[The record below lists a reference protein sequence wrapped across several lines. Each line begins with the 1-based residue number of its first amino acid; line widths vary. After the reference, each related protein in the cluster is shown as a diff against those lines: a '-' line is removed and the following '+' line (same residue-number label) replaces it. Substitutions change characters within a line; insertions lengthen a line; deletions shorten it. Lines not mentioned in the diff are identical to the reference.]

1 MEREIYTINKYG
13 RIKISIRKYM
23 EERRLTRN
31 ALAKKTSTRFEVI
44 NRWYNGDVEKI
55 DADVLARIC
64 YVLDVTPGDIIRYDE
79 GEPDG
84 GKME

>member
-1 MEREIYTINKYG
+1 
-13 RIKISIRKYM
+13 M

-84 GKME
+84 EKME